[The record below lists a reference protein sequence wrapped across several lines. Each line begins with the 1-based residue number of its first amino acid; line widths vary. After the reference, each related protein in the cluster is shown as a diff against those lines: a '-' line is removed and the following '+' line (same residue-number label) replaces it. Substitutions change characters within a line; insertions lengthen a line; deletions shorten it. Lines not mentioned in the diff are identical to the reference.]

1 MQYFFFIAACFSS
14 GNRYIKFNFHPP
26 FTERFNIN
34 FFALREIELN
44 KFHVREKFSIPKKKK
59 KKKSGDSRSTSE
71 NQTDY
76 VNNRYRIIEPILFST
91 VNKRDE
97 IRPRCVTQGPP
108 SLRGG
113 AKLSELIR
121 AILHANI
128 SPCSQRCRLLSTGN

>member
-59 KKKSGDSRSTSE
+59 KQRFESTSE
-71 NQTDY
+71 NQRITLTIDIVSYRTDPLF
-76 VNNRYRIIEPILFST
+76 NREQKRRNPST
-91 VNKRDE
+91 VCNTR
-97 IRPRCVTQGPP
+97 P

>member
-59 KKKSGDSRSTSE
+59 KKAEIRIYQRKP
-71 NQTDY
+71 TDY
-76 VNNRYRIIEPILFST
+76 VNNRYRTDPLFNREQKRRNPST
-91 VNKRDE
+91 VCNTR
-97 IRPRCVTQGPP
+97 P